1 LREDRGH
8 NSSKIL
14 IVRPGA
20 LGDTILTL
28 PLVESIRRDDPRA
41 RITLL
46 GSRAYRDILPHGI
59 EPVPFDGPEW
69 LWLFAA
75 DGQAVPAHAP
85 HFDRAYVILKHPDP
99 VAGNLRAAGT
109 PRICTASPAPE
120 GPCHLVTHLHLAL
133 GIAVPPR
140 LPSLLHLAQPRKED
154 VIWIHPGSGAA
165 SKCLP
170 LDLMILVVEILQRR
184 TGYRPVM
191 TLGEDDAFLTASDQW
206 TRLSRLPRL
215 EILDGRSLPDLAENL
230 SGAAIYV
237 GNDSGIS
244 HFAAALGVPS
254 LVFFVATDPAVWAPW
269 VPAEQLYAADLRWSG
284 CDSTTI
290 LPAIEQIL
298 QRAV

>member
-1 LREDRGH
+1 LREVRGH
-8 NSSKIL
+8 TSSKIL

-28 PLVESIRRDDPRA
+28 PLVESIRREHPRA
-41 RITLL
+41 RITFL
-46 GSRAYRDILPHGI
+46 GSRAYRDVLPHEI
-59 EPVPFDGPEW
+59 ELVPFDGPEW

-75 DGQAVPAHAP
+75 DGQAAPVEAP

-99 VAGNLRAAGT
+99 MAGNLRAAGT
-109 PRICTASPAPE
+109 PHIYTASPAPE
-120 GPCHLVTHLHLAL
+120 GPCHFVTHLHLAL
-133 GIAVPPR
+133 GMPVPPR

-154 VIWIHPGSGAA
+154 LIWIHPGSGAP

-170 LDLMILVVEILQRR
+170 LDLLILVVEMLQRR
-184 TGYRPVM
+184 TGYRAVM
-191 TLGEDDAFLTASDQW
+191 TLGEDDAFLTASAQW
-206 TRLSRLPRL
+206 TRLIRLPRL
-215 EILDGRSLPDLAENL
+215 EILDGRSLPDLAAIL

-244 HFAAALGVPS
+244 HFAAGLGVPS

-269 VPAEQLYAADLRWSG
+269 VPAEQLCAADFRG
-284 CDSTTI
+284 RDATTLI
-290 LPAIEQIL
+290 PLIEQFL